1 MPRLHAEALL
11 FCLAWLALAI
21 AAAMA
26 SIWLGML
33 FSGGL
38 AILLMPLSATI
49 IAKTENLAL
58 ERQVR
63 RLLDP
68 FVDGKAAA
76 KGSAETGE
84 VKLPAA
90 AIS

>member
-1 MPRLHAEALL
+1 
-11 FCLAWLALAI
+11 
-21 AAAMA
+21 MA

-38 AILLMPLSATI
+38 ALLLMPLSATI

-63 RLLDP
+63 WGLL
-68 FVDGKAAA
+68 VLAAVGLFLYRQFA
-76 KGSAETGE
+76 
-84 VKLPAA
+84 P
-90 AIS
+90 